1 MSLAKNILCNTK
13 AVRDEYL
20 ELGIDTLSQDDIL
33 KDIPVVNTVTSV
45 FRVGSSVR
53 DAFFCKKLIK
63 FLYHMNE
70 IPLNE
75 RQKFYDK
82 LKKDDKDF
90 GEKLIY
96 TLDSLDEVKKAEYLV
111 KIYKGYSDGK
121 INYQEFR
128 RLCIAL
134 VQLFIDDIE
143 YVKVNAREESVRGVT
158 GRALNNV
165 GLARKIIVVEGSGFD
180 PGDEEPFDFTTLAFK
195 LRDCLEDQ

>member
-1 MSLAKNILCNTK
+1 MSLAKNIICNTK
-13 AVRDEYL
+13 AVGAEYL
-20 ELGIDTLSQDDIL
+20 ELGIDTLSQDNIV
-33 KDIPVVNTVTSV
+33 KDIPVVNTVTSI
-45 FRVGSSVR
+45 FRIGSSVR

-63 FLYHMNE
+63 FLYHMDE

-111 KIYKGYSDGK
+111 KLYKGYSDDK

-128 RLCIAL
+128 RLSIAL
-134 VQLFIDDIE
+134 VQLFIGDIE
-143 YVKVNAREESVRGVT
+143 YVKINASEEIVKGVT
-158 GRALNNV
+158 GRVLNSV
-165 GLARKIIVVEGSGFD
+165 GLSRKITVVESSDFNA
-180 PGDEEPFDFTTLAFK
+180 GDEEPFYFTTLAFK
-195 LRDCLEDQ
+195 LRDCLRD